1 MITSPSSRPAEPG
14 LLEALL
20 DSWDRNHAILV
31 NLLHALPEGGLG
43 ARATPDGPT
52 VAQLFM
58 HIHFVRLVFLIED
71 APESARERPAEEW
84 EDEREPA
91 RIAAM
96 LNESAAAVRE
106 AVRGRLLSGEALERH
121 YDHPL
126 LFLQHMIWHEGY
138 HHGQIKLALK
148 VSGSPLADRD
158 AGRVTWGVW
167 MRKQRTAAP

>member
-1 MITSPSSRPAEPG
+1 
-14 LLEALL
+14 
-20 DSWDRNHAILV
+20 
-31 NLLHALPEGGLG
+31 
-43 ARATPDGPT
+43 
-52 VAQLFM
+52 
-58 HIHFVRLVFLIED
+58 VFLIED
-71 APESARERPAEEW
+71 APEYARERPAEEW